1 MGITKE
7 ELKELKEIVF
17 DDVPREKRKAINLI
31 FDGRQYSL
39 KLPKK
44 FIEEAGVNMK
54 NDFFEVV
61 LNVPDYSFG
70 QKPKLNINLM
80 RKK

>member
-7 ELKELKEIVF
+7 ELKELKESVF
-17 DDVPREKRKAINLI
+17 DNSSREKSKEINLI

-44 FIEEAGVNMK
+44 FIDEAGIDLK
-54 NDFFEVV
+54 KDSFKVV
-61 LNVPDYSFG
+61 LTIPEYTSG
-70 QKPKLNINLM
+70 HKPKLNISLV
-80 RKK
+80 REK